1 MTLLSNSLKFG
12 IKEDK
17 NYNINMGQE
26 NQTKVEV
33 VYIFSEKNVTLSSR
47 VDQIKYILLLEN

>member
-12 IKEDK
+12 NKEDK

>member
-1 MTLLSNSLKFG
+1 
-12 IKEDK
+12 
-17 NYNINMGQE
+17 MGQE

>member
-12 IKEDK
+12 NKEDK
-17 NYNINMGQE
+17 KYNINMGQE

-33 VYIFSEKNVTLSSR
+33 VYIFSETNVTLSSR
-47 VDQIKYILLLEN
+47 VGEIKYILLLEN